1 MATLDDNH
9 VWKRRVFLCSFTCS
23 FEYWYDL
30 KCQIAFLPSALHPIW
45 DLGHINKTRGPL
57 TPGSITW
64 SQFCTRKFE
73 AQEIL
78 ADISHWEKKIW
89 ISEKKPS
96 ALTWLAT
103 VFGIKSSL
111 AVANLF
117 ISADL
122 ETLCN
127 DQNLSENI
135 LYDFSEFSW
144 FKSHASSYEKSYQV
158 RDRKISANNAESI
171 TNTSSLRIRMI
182 IVFFWQLFIPCKL
195 ETVNWE
201 KTDFACTMV

>member
-1 MATLDDNH
+1 MNSKIPIYKNHDSIIGENWPFRDNNPLGRILEMATLDDNH

-57 TPGSITW
+57 TPGSVTW

-89 ISEKKPS
+89 ISEKKNLRLSPDLQPFLGS
-96 ALTWLAT
+96 NPPWQWQIFLLVQTWKHYVMIKIWVRIFFMTSVSFLDSSHTLALMKR
-103 VFGIKSSL
+103 VIKS
-111 AVANLF
+111 
-117 ISADL
+117 
-122 ETLCN
+122 ET
-127 DQNLSENI
+127 
-135 LYDFSEFSW
+135 
-144 FKSHASSYEKSYQV
+144 EKF
-158 RDRKISANNAESI
+158 
-171 TNTSSLRIRMI
+171 LRIMPS
-182 IVFFWQLFIPCKL
+182 Q
-195 ETVNWE
+195 
-201 KTDFACTMV
+201 

>member
-1 MATLDDNH
+1 MNSKIPIYKNHDSIIGENWPFRHNNPLGRILGMATLDDNH

-57 TPGSITW
+57 TPGSVTW

-89 ISEKKPS
+89 ISEKKTFGS
-96 ALTWLAT
+96 HLTCNRFWDQILL
-103 VFGIKSSL
+103 GSGKS
-111 AVANLF
+111 F
-117 ISADL
+117 
-122 ETLCN
+122 
-127 DQNLSENI
+127 
-135 LYDFSEFSW
+135 Y
-144 FKSHASSYEKSYQV
+144 
-158 RDRKISANNAESI
+158 
-171 TNTSSLRIRMI
+171 
-182 IVFFWQLFIPCKL
+182 
-195 ETVNWE
+195 
-201 KTDFACTMV
+201 